1 MSDAYAA
8 EQRFSLVLGGIEA
21 LLKVLHFTLF
31 CSQRWWLA
39 GLARS
44 VFQTP

>member
-21 LLKVLHFTLF
+21 LLKVQNFTF
-31 CSQRWWLA
+31 FDLA
-39 GLARS
+39 AVVGR
-44 VFQTP
+44 VGT